1 MSRILCVVI
10 YSLITELDV
19 YITGPRT
26 FGHSGSCRKGGGGCP
41 PGEAV
46 PGKGTGPAER
56 TGPGQTKRQQG
67 WRIMQVS
74 VKSYSPQMW
83 ILQLPSYLQHSCW
96 KEHMKHDED
105 NVQ

>member
-67 WRIMQVS
+67 WRIMQV
-74 VKSYSPQMW
+74 VLKVILHRCGYYNFHHIYS
-83 ILQLPSYLQHSCW
+83 LPVGKNC
-96 KEHMKHDED
+96 EA
-105 NVQ
+105 